1 METVDTNQSGIDQ
14 SGQAARGPGKELSE
28 AARFWRAWLLGW
40 TCAVTVMALIYIL
53 MRWL

>member
-1 METVDTNQSGIDQ
+1 MEPQDTSQSGIDQ
-14 SGQAARGPGKELSE
+14 TGRGRELSE

-40 TCAVTVMALIYIL
+40 TCAVTVMALIYIM